1 MEEQLEFLR
10 AKANELD
17 LPLPDTRVVHSD
29 RRGGVAD
36 QIEAAARDFAH
47 AHHAVVFI
55 THEGLRIGDLAQFAG
70 WHARIDEIPDTIVSG
85 SFKAGAGHRHL
96 APTYRLVSVGDGKW
110 WHVEPKNGGLQTK
123 EVLNDTAATP
133 LAHFHKAV
141 RSQSG
146 VFVDIGDWLD
156 VKGQGRD
163 VRWWS
168 LWTPLAL
175 ETAAS
180 VKIACAGFDH
190 SLCYHVMKSWF
201 SDRATFENQI
211 VGGDMPRAQPEV
223 CIHYFTEG
231 HTGTTEFWDT
241 SDGRGCLNKIARY
254 LEKIGGVG
262 YWSGNENVQKYME
275 HWFPGTP
282 VKPKL
287 AGTNS
292 LIEHTSC
299 AMIYSNKPQKGDDA
313 ILEIFDLS
321 KNDIKQAREIE
332 DVVQFV
338 MRGAIRKPEF
348 AGNYTIYV
356 YDRAQ
361 AEALANRLRDGG
373 LSENV
378 AINPVLE
385 AGILEYERP
394 KTGRSQK
401 AEKLDLRSHKE
412 RKAESLKKGADRSKR
427 YRQKKS
433 DAAKAAG
440 TWRGPGRP
448 AKTSLGVAQT

>member
-1 MEEQLEFLR
+1 MKITILKGPPGSQKTRTMLTEILQAPGKYLVALPRVDLMKEQSEFLKAR
-10 AKANELD
+10 AAELKI
-17 LPLPDTRVVHSD
+17 PLPDIRLVHND
-29 RRGGVAD
+29 CPGNVPN
-36 QIEAAARDFAH
+36 QMKAAARDFAD

-55 THEGLRIGDLAQFAG
+55 THEGLRIGDLTQFAD

-85 SFKAGAGHRHL
+85 SFKAGAAHHHL
-96 APTYRLVSVGDGKW
+96 APIYNLVPVDDGNW
-110 WHVEPKNGGLQTK
+110 WHVEPNAGGLQTN
-123 EVLNDTAATP
+123 EVLNDTAVKA

-146 VFVDIGDWLD
+146 VFVDIGDWRD

-163 VRWWS
+163 VQWWS

-175 ETAAS
+175 EKAES
-180 VKIACAGFDH
+180 VKIACAGFEH

-201 SDRATFENQI
+201 SDRVTFEDQI
-211 VGGDMPRAQPEV
+211 VGGNAPRAQPGV
-223 CIHYFTEG
+223 RIHYFTEG

-262 YWSGNENVQKYME
+262 YWSGNEYVQKYME

-299 AMIYSNKPQKGDDA
+299 AMIYSNKPQKGDEA
-313 ILEIFDLS
+313 IPEIFGLS
-321 KNDIKQAREIE
+321 KADIKEAREIE

-338 MRGAIRKPEF
+338 IHFRNE
-348 AGNYTIYV
+348 V
-356 YDRAQ
+356 
-361 AEALANRLRDGG
+361 
-373 LSENV
+373 LSL
-378 AINPVLE
+378 P
-385 AGILEYERP
+385 
-394 KTGRSQK
+394 
-401 AEKLDLRSHKE
+401 
-412 RKAESLKKGADRSKR
+412 
-427 YRQKKS
+427 
-433 DAAKAAG
+433 
-440 TWRGPGRP
+440 
-448 AKTSLGVAQT
+448 